1 MRRKKS
7 AKILNGN
14 RASEAFL
21 QYPDPYHTQ
30 RLATIGTRT
39 VRVSHYL
46 TLCVSIVYRKIR
58 NQGTHSACP
67 RQNGSHGTLRP
78 IDQQGHG
85 ACLPIATHIPLS
97 SLAHTC
103 TLHAHWQPTANN
115 LHTAKKGSL
124 LQFWIPDNNN
134 HLIKFQSHFW
144 LFTCLQSL
152 QR

>member
-1 MRRKKS
+1 MRRKKR

-67 RQNGSHGTLRP
+67 RQNGSNGTLRP
-78 IDQQGHG
+78 MDQQGKKGHG
-85 ACLPIATHIPLS
+85 ACLPIATHIPLLDT
-97 SLAHTC
+97 LARYT
-103 TLHAHWQPTANN
+103 PI
-115 LHTAKKGSL
+115 GSR
-124 LQFWIPDNNN
+124 Q
-134 HLIKFQSHFW
+134 Q
-144 LFTCLQSL
+144 TTYT
-152 QR
+152 QRKRARFFSFEFRITTIT